1 MISATILTSFIQ
13 FHFYLYLL
21 KKAKHIQTHKIPS
34 THTYRDENYWK
45 YPIKFLKFK
54 RHVFLISAKVCWVSD
69 SLWIRL
75 YLWKVFVSSTLAAD
89 SLPYIVPRSLKTSKK
104 LIKFVYYSEKEIFFS
119 SFLMNICRIW
129 YAVGRLWYWRSMN
142 DSIDR
147 TDLLI

>member
-1 MISATILTSFIQ
+1 MISATILTSLFNFI
-13 FHFYLYLL
+13 FIYSL
-21 KKAKHIQTHKIPS
+21 KKAKHIQTHKISS

-54 RHVFLISAKVCWVSD
+54 RHVFLILAWVCWVSD

-104 LIKFVYYSEKEIFFS
+104 LIKFVYYSEKEIFFLVHS
-119 SFLMNICRIW
+119 WWIFVEFDM
-129 YAVGRLWYWRSMN
+129 
-142 DSIDR
+142 
-147 TDLLI
+147 LLEDFGIGEAWMVV